1 VRSRSITRQTVISV
15 LLAQI
20 AFALVLGV
28 VAILTERH
36 TRLRALD
43 QQITGRSDSLMGAIQ
58 DAEDPEDNITID
70 PAEVHVMRDDRY
82 AVYSESGKLI
92 GRSADAQPPLPS
104 VGEMGINRLRIDH
117 VPYHVLR
124 RKALRIIDRADNGG
138 VGLRRPVI
146 LVYASPE
153 SHVLHEVFEA
163 VGQLLV
169 AIVLVSVAAVFVTA
183 SLVRKTLRP
192 ISDLALAAQK
202 VSPTALQ
209 FESPSSAL
217 QVDELRPLATT
228 LSSLIDEL
236 REAFAK
242 EQRFV
247 GDAAHELKTAV
258 AVVRSAIQVLML
270 RRRSEQEYIAGLE
283 QLLRD
288 NARVESLVASMLD
301 LARFEQAPEQ
311 STPSLNL
318 TDAAREAC
326 ATMESVAE
334 TQGVQLIV
342 SADDDARA
350 HLRMDRA
357 QTLLTN
363 LLSNAIRHSATGS
376 TVVVAIKQEA
386 GHAVLQVI
394 DEGSG
399 IHAESLPHVFER
411 FYREDPSRSRASG
424 GTGLGLSICR
434 SIVTAA
440 GGRIEIAST
449 AGKGT
454 CVTAFFITA

>member
-1 VRSRSITRQTVISV
+1 M
-15 LLAQI
+15 
-20 AFALVLGV
+20 
-28 VAILTERH
+28 
-36 TRLRALD
+36 RALD

-70 PAEVHVMRDDRY
+70 PAEVHVMREDRY

-92 GRSADAQPPLPS
+92 GRSADDQPALPS
-104 VGEMGINRLRIDH
+104 VGAMGMSKLRIGT
-117 VPYHVLR
+117 VSYHVLR
-124 RKALRIIDRADNGG
+124 RKALRIIDRAENGG
-138 VGLRRPVI
+138 VGLRRPVV

-169 AIVLVSVAAVFVTA
+169 AIVVISVVAAFTTA
-183 SLVRKTLRP
+183 SVVRKTLQP
-192 ISDLALAAQK
+192 IRDLASAAQK
-202 VSPTALQ
+202 VSPASLH
-209 FESPSSAL
+209 FELPSSAMR
-217 QVDELRPLATT
+217 VDELRPLATT
-228 LSSLIDEL
+228 LSALLDEV

-247 GDAAHELKTAV
+247 GDAAHEMQTAV

-270 RRRSEQEYIAGLE
+270 RRRSEHEYIAGLE
-283 QLLRD
+283 QLLQD

-301 LARFEQAPEQ
+301 LARFEQASEA
-311 STPSLNL
+311 STPSLNFA
-318 TDAAREAC
+318 DAAREAC

-334 TQGVQLIV
+334 TQGVRLVV
-342 SADDDARA
+342 SADDSVRTN
-350 HLRMDRA
+350 LRMDRA

-363 LLSNAIRHSATGS
+363 LLSNAIRHSAAGS
-376 TVVVAIKQEA
+376 TVVVAVKNEA
-386 GHAVLQVI
+386 GHAILQVI

-399 IHAESLPHVFER
+399 IRAEALPHVFER

-424 GTGLGLSICR
+424 GTGLGLSICQT
-434 SIVTAA
+434 IVNAA
-440 GGRIEIAST
+440 GGRIEITST

-454 CVTAFFITA
+454 RVTASFISA